1 MISTLELTILDTLDV
16 VESVDFGL
24 GSDFDVAVGDLDV
37 DLVDDLVVDLVVDLE
52 ASVGTAVASALK
64 IVAFEVVGN
73 FVNWVGVGDCEEGHS
88 IFVMLSNYF
97 ILRLFLF

>member
-1 MISTLELTILDTLDV
+1 MDTLDV

-24 GSDFDVAVGDLDV
+24 GSDFDVAVGDL
-37 DLVDDLVVDLVVDLE
+37 VVDLVVDLE
-52 ASVGTAVASALK
+52 ASVGTAAASALK

-88 IFVMLSNYF
+88 IFVMRSNYF
-97 ILRLFLF
+97 ILRLFLFKKV

>member
-1 MISTLELTILDTLDV
+1 MILTLELTILDTLDV

-24 GSDFDVAVGDLDV
+24 GSDFDVAAD

-52 ASVGTAVASALK
+52 ASVGAAVVSALK
-64 IVAFEVVGN
+64 IVAFEVAGN

-97 ILRLFLF
+97 IHRLFLFEKV

>member
-16 VESVDFGL
+16 VESVGFGL
-24 GSDFDVAVGDLDV
+24 GSDFDVAAD
-37 DLVDDLVVDLVVDLE
+37 DLVDGLVVDLVVDLE

-64 IVAFEVVGN
+64 IVASEVAGN

-88 IFVMLSNYF
+88 IFVMLSNYV
-97 ILRLFLF
+97 ILRLFLFSRV